1 MKWKRNRRG
10 LGYALR
16 SSRKSEAQLR
26 RLSENRSTSPTLREG
41 DLLVANLLPVSNLIH
56 QFSIIVYDDG
66 RFESSER
73 LFGTPNTNSIY
84 HKESGDLE
92 PGKLVALRSLLQGY
106 AEIAKAIE
114 DFISLNDVDP
124 FESESKDRRGLGFF
138 ADSEDRGISTWM
150 LNYYSS
156 HFERPEV
163 QKKFNEIWIVLANI
177 PDFRK
182 FEFDQGFTCPAY
194 TR

>member
-1 MKWKRNRRG
+1 M
-10 LGYALR
+10 
-16 SSRKSEAQLR
+16 R
-26 RLSENRSTSPTLREG
+26 RLSENRTTSPTLREG
-41 DLLVANLLPVSNLIH
+41 DLLVANLLPVSKLIH
-56 QFSIIVYDDG
+56 QFSIIVYDNG

-73 LFGTPNTNSIY
+73 LYGIPNANSIF

-92 PGKLVALRSLLQGY
+92 PEKLAMLRSLIQGY
-106 AEIAKAIE
+106 SEIAKAVD
-114 DFISLNDVDP
+114 DFVSSNDVDP

-138 ADSEDRGISTWM
+138 TDSEDRGISTWM

-182 FEFDQGFTCPAY
+182 FEFVEGFTCPAY
-194 TR
+194 TK